1 LTIQTLYPGKN
12 AALEMPRQTEFI
24 ISYFEFPMI
33 DNTRLKNDMRL
44 AVVLNSFVSEDRFND
59 SGQPAG
65 KSNRIELKVI
75 YFPGSRSSLKEKP
88 YFDDIVSKLLL
99 KN

>member
-1 LTIQTLYPGKN
+1 
-12 AALEMPRQTEFI
+12 
-24 ISYFEFPMI
+24 MI

-44 AVVLNSFVSEDRFND
+44 AVSLNSLVSEKRFNN
-59 SGQPAG
+59 SVHPAG

-75 YFPGSRSSLKEKP
+75 YFPGSHSSLKEKP

-99 KN
+99 QN